1 MQLGQLD
8 ILLVEPSS
16 TQHRII
22 HDWLNEL
29 EIVHVQW
36 VKSARDALDF
46 MSNHAPDLVI
56 SAMHLPDITGTELVQ
71 RMRENDA
78 LQEVGFVLI
87 SSETSIQYLEPLRQ
101 AGVIAILPKPFT
113 QHQLAKCLTATIDF
127 IEPGSL
133 QIDHYS
139 VEQLRI
145 LLVDDLG
152 TARKFMR
159 QLMERMGIENI
170 AEAANGKEAQGLID
184 EQYFDLIITD
194 YNMPEMDGQQL
205 LDYIRQESSQPGV
218 PVLMVTSH
226 ADDQRIAAM
235 QQSGVSAVFDKPF
248 NVDTLRSVIENVLN

>member
-1 MQLGQLD
+1 MQADQLD

-29 EIVHVQW
+29 GVKHVQW
-36 VKSARDALDF
+36 VQSARDALDA
-46 MSNHAPDLVI
+46 MSNHVPDLVI
-56 SAMHLPDITGTELVQ
+56 SAMHLPDNTGTELVQ
-71 RMRENDA
+71 RMRETDE
-78 LQEVGFVLI
+78 LQEVGFILI

-101 AGVIAILPKPFT
+101 AGIIAILPKPFT
-113 QHQLAKCLTATIDF
+113 QHQLSTCLSATVDF

-133 QIDHYS
+133 EIAHYTAD
-139 VEQLRI
+139 ELRI

-159 QLMERMGIENI
+159 QLLERMGIEQI
-170 AEAANGKEAQGLID
+170 AEATNGREAQGMID

-194 YNMPEMDGQQL
+194 YNMPEMDGQEL
-205 LDYIRQESSQPGV
+205 LDYIRQQSSQPGV

-248 NVDTLRSVIENVLN
+248 NVETLRSVIENVLT